1 MTLFPCDVRLG
12 VTCPILVT
20 LAWLMFIFQQ
30 RSWQDLS
37 SIIHS
42 GFYHIWSS
50 AERNICWAI
59 RLGESPLSL
68 ATFHCSNVKRVIIM
82 SSSVCHWV
90 TKCQIDESGLSF
102 EYFPGYA
109 RGSVQS
115 TVRAPNICQRGE
127 RAGGRCR
134 TWLSRINICLLN
146 NHEGLDKSK

>member
-1 MTLFPCDVRLG
+1 MSNIGNPSLAYVHLSAAKLTRFIINYPLG
-12 VTCPILVT
+12 
-20 LAWLMFIFQQ
+20 IFTTFEVL
-30 RSWQDLS
+30 LS
-37 SIIHS
+37 
-42 GFYHIWSS
+42 
-50 AERNICWAI
+50 AI
-59 RLGESPLSL
+59 YVELRLGESPLSL

-134 TWLSRINICLLN
+134 T
-146 NHEGLDKSK
+146 